1 MHSRRRR
8 LAARSLAA
16 LILLAAVAA
25 LPSSAAAARGGA
37 SEWWGDQLFHEG
49 NGFDCTPYGGAFTEA
64 WHVVETIS
72 GQTFVDAAGEPIRDL
87 VHVGW
92 IETVSRE
99 DTGASIA
106 VRGHWTVTF
115 DHLADTISVT
125 GAFRVGT
132 APAQGVLIHDA
143 GRFAILADGVFIAGP
158 HDVQF
163 DPDRTY
169 CAALASLGG

>member
-1 MHSRRRR
+1 MHPRRRI
-8 LAARSLAA
+8 AVGSLAA
-16 LILLAAVAA
+16 LTLLAGVAA
-25 LPSSAAAARGGA
+25 VPSPIAANGLPSER
-37 SEWWGDQLFHEG
+37 WGDQLIHEG
-49 NGFDCTPYGGAFTEA
+49 SGFDCTPYGGAFTEA
-64 WHVVETIS
+64 WHGVETIS
-72 GQTFVDAAGEPIRDL
+72 GLTFVDAAGEPVRDL

-99 DTGASIA
+99 DTGASIE

-132 APAQGVLIHDA
+132 APAKGILIHDA
-143 GRFAILADGVFIAGP
+143 GRFAILAGGVFVAGP

-163 DPDRTY
+163 DPDGTY
-169 CAALASLGG
+169 CAALARLGG